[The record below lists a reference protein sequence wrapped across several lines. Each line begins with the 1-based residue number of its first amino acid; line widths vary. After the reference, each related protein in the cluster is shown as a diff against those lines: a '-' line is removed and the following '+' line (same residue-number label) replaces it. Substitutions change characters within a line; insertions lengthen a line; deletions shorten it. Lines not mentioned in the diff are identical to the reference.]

1 MRAALAL
8 AVFIATTAAF
18 AAEGTKDLVLTI
30 KDLEFTVKDLD
41 VSLKD
46 LVFKVEDLIQV
57 KETPKEI
64 SIELP
69 ADILFD
75 FDKADIRPE
84 ATIALT
90 AAAELIGAS
99 AKGTVKINGH
109 TDAKGSA
116 SHNKKLSDERA
127 KSVSVWLTENG
138 GIGKIKFALKGLGA
152 TKPAAPNTKP
162 DGSDDPEGR
171 QLNRRV
177 EIIFTRK

>member
-1 MRAALAL
+1 MRAGLVLAIVVV
-8 AVFIATTAAF
+8 AAAAF
-18 AAEGTKDLVLTI
+18 AAEGTKELVLT
-30 KDLEFTVKDLD
+30 T
-41 VSLKD
+41 KD
-46 LVFKVEDLIQV
+46 LVFTVKNLDLKVDDMIRV
-57 KETPKEI
+57 KEAPKEI

-84 ATIALT
+84 AAIAL
-90 AAAELIGAS
+90 AAAAKLISENAR
-99 AKGTVKINGH
+99 GTVKINGH

-127 KSVSVWLTENG
+127 KSVSAWLTENG
-138 GIGKIKFALKGLGA
+138 GLGKIKFALKGLGA

-162 DGSDDPEGR
+162 DGSDNPEGR

-177 EIIFTRK
+177 EIIFARK